1 MKYFSSLENNKA
13 STAAATVLSNMYHYK
28 KLHKQYQSV
37 RDGFELCTSNHD
49 MQEKINN
56 ISKIEHLISFYSS
69 YI

>member
-28 KLHKQYQSV
+28 KLHRQYQSV

-49 MQEKINN
+49 MQ
-56 ISKIEHLISFYSS
+56 
-69 YI
+69 